1 MTYSG
6 RSLHWQHEEMKK
18 MHKITQ
24 SRNWLQQDVV
34 QATLKELVWSL
45 ALGGMIAGA
54 IVGLFL

>member
-1 MTYSG
+1 
-6 RSLHWQHEEMKK
+6 
-18 MHKITQ
+18 MHKVTQ

-45 ALGGMIAGA
+45 AIGGMIAGA